1 MPAEKETMRPIV
13 RLIAAMTG
21 ALVFCAGAARADDAL
36 RIRHAYVTL
45 GNPLSPFLFQQ
56 QEVLKHYGVSYT
68 VEPIHFK
75 GSTAELVALAAGE
88 VDIVSFSA
96 STFASAIENAKL
108 DDIRIVADGFQD
120 GADGYFSTPYQ
131 IRNDSGITAIED
143 LKGKVLASN
152 VLGGSV
158 DVALRAMMRRHH
170 LEDKKDYTL
179 IEAEFAVMPAMLR
192 EKKVD
197 LIGEAPPFAYDPWL
211 TSNAHS
217 LFTMADAVGPTQL
230 IFLAARSSYLDAHR
244 AALGDFF
251 EDLLRGTIWLLD
263 PANREA
269 AIQALARANKL
280 PPERFAFYLYTKQD
294 FYHDK
299 LGRPDL
305 DAVQRDVATQRELGF
320 LKNNIDIGKYADLT
334 FIDAAAARL
343 GLRAREGRPAQA
355 PH

>member
-1 MPAEKETMRPIV
+1 MRSSL
-13 RLIAAMTG
+13 RLIAAMTA
-21 ALVFCAGAARADDAL
+21 ALILSAGTARADEVL
-36 RIRHAYVTL
+36 RIRHGYVTL

-56 QEVLKHYGVSYT
+56 PEALKHYGKTYV

-96 STFASAIENAKL
+96 STFAAAILNAKL

-120 GADGYFSTPYQ
+120 GADGSFTTPYQ
-131 IRNDSGITAIED
+131 VRNDSGIATVED

-179 IEAEFAVMPAMLR
+179 IEAEFSVMPAMLR

-211 TSNAHS
+211 ASNAHS
-217 LFTMADAVGPTQL
+217 LFTMVDAVGPTQL
-230 IFLAARSSYLDAHR
+230 IFLTARANYLDAHR

-251 EDLLRGTIWLLD
+251 EDLLRGTRWLLD

-269 AIQALARANKL
+269 AIQSLARANKL

-294 FYHDK
+294 FYHDG
-299 LGRPDL
+299 LGRPNL
-305 DAVQRDVATQRELGF
+305 EAVQRDVATQHELGF
-320 LKNNIDIGKYADLT
+320 LKSNLDITKYSDLS
-334 FIDAAAARL
+334 FIEAAADRL
-343 GLRAREGRPAQA
+343 GLSARKER
-355 PH
+355 

>member
-1 MPAEKETMRPIV
+1 MRATAC
-13 RLIAAMTG
+13 LIAVISG
-21 ALVFCAGAARADDAL
+21 VLLLCAGAVRAEEPL

-56 QEVLKHYGVSYT
+56 KDVLKHDGASYT
-68 VEPIHFK
+68 VEPIHFA

-88 VDIVSFSA
+88 VDIVSFSL
-96 STFASAIENAKL
+96 STFASAIQNAKL

-158 DVALRAMMRRHH
+158 DIALRAMLRRHH

-179 IEAEFAVMPAMLR
+179 LEAEFAVMPAMLR

-197 LIGEAPPFAYDPWL
+197 LIGEAPPFAYDPWSM
-211 TSNAHS
+211 SNAHA
-217 LFTMADAVGPTQL
+217 LFTMVDAVGPTQL
-230 IFLAARSSYLDAHR
+230 IFLAARSGYLEAHR

-251 EDLLRGTIWLLD
+251 EDLLRGTRWLLD
-263 PANREA
+263 PANRDA
-269 AIQALARANKL
+269 AIERLARANKL
-280 PPERFAFYLYTKQD
+280 PPERFAAYLYTKRD

-299 LGRPDL
+299 LARPNL
-305 DAVQRDVATQRELGF
+305 EALQRDVATQRELGF
-320 LKNNIDIGKYADLT
+320 LKNDLDIRKYVDLS

-343 GLRAREGRPAQA
+343 GLRASSP
-355 PH
+355 